1 MEFRIL
7 GPLEVMS
14 DDGPVEVRGAK
25 PRGLLGLLL
34 MHANEV
40 VPPDRLIDDLWEGEP
55 PRSATAT
62 LQTYVS
68 QLRKSLGLDS
78 LLTRAAGYVLE
89 VEPAEFDAL
98 RFELAVREVEGV
110 EQVSPESVVARL
122 HEALGWWRGPALAD
136 FEGALWARPEATR
149 LEALRFSAIEKR
161 VEARLALG
169 DHTSLIPELESL
181 VGQHPLRERLW
192 ALLIL
197 ALYRSDRQAEALR
210 AYARLRG
217 ILGEEFGIEPSRE
230 LARLEEAVLL
240 HDPELD
246 WQPARSKG
254 GGTPAA
260 PPSGVV
266 TFLLTD
272 IVGSTAL
279 WEQQPKVMA
288 EVVTLHH
295 ALVAAAVAAHHGS
308 LLKARGERD
317 STFSV
322 FARATD
328 ALNAALAA
336 QRALHDEPW
345 PESVDLSLRMALH
358 SGEAFEREGDYYG
371 PAVNRAARIRGLA
384 FGGQVLLSQ
393 STVELVQD
401 DLPDGSNLV
410 ELGAQSLVGLA
421 RPESVSAIVAPGLA
435 EPQPPRA
442 HAAEGAVSE
451 RLAPPAA
458 LRSAAG
464 GPFVGR
470 TVELEALARAWEE
483 VRSESRRAVFIA
495 GEPGVGKSRLVAQ
508 LANIAYE
515 SGGAVLYG
523 GCDEDLRVP
532 YQPWLESL
540 RAAILDTP
548 GGPVDGSVTSW
559 GRGLSRLV
567 PEVAPHVAPSPPQET
582 IDPETERYLL
592 YRAVVEFL
600 ARMSIDV
607 PVLLVLEDLH
617 WADGD
622 SLSLL
627 RYLVASADP
636 QRLLVVGTYRT
647 SDLPADHPLADAL
660 AALHRERGVE
670 RIELGGLSDA
680 DIVSLLDAVSGHPL
694 DGEGVAL
701 AHTLSRETDGNP
713 FFAGEIWQHLIE
725 TGEVYRRG
733 DGRWMAGVD
742 LRAPGKLPTSVREVI
757 GRRIARLG
765 EEPART
771 LEAAAV
777 IGREFDLDLLARVA
791 GQAEDHLIDVL
802 DGAMRAALVSDAP
815 ERPGRLSFSHA
826 LVEHTLY
833 DGIAP
838 TRRQRLHGRI
848 AASLEDLC
856 AGDPGERLGELA
868 YHWTQASTPADAPR
882 AIDYALRAADDAVDR
897 LAPDEAIRWY
907 RKALELLDR
916 HRARDETTRCHAL
929 IRLGFAQ
936 RHAGDPEYRQTL
948 LDAAHLAERLGNTT
962 LLVRAALEASA
973 RGMAGGHRVDEDR
986 VRVLE
991 AAVEATTGGESPE
1004 RAMLL
1009 AHLGSELHWVDPQRA
1024 VALSDEALAVA
1035 RRLGDDLALWSALG
1049 ARAMTI
1055 WSPATLDERSAHAR
1069 EQRQVAER
1077 LGNPYFRD
1085 AAAGRLIMAAA
1096 ERGDLDEVDE
1106 HLDTLT
1112 RSVAET
1118 DLRSNRQE
1126 SAGHSSWRR
1135 LLAGDIAGAERAA
1148 EEARRIGADWSLA
1161 FHTAQLY
1168 EIRRAQGRLGEIVE
1182 LLEQAV
1188 ATNPNMPF
1196 WRAKLVNAL
1205 CELERIDD
1213 ALIVFEPLVVRGFH
1227 DLPFDATWLSTMA
1240 SCAETAA
1247 RLQLHEASAALVEL
1261 LAPWRDRF
1269 VSMGITCSGSIARPL
1284 GLVLAA
1290 ANRLDEAD
1298 HAFAEAAAI
1307 HERIEAPI
1315 ELARTH
1321 INWAHMLATRK
1332 RPGDT
1337 EKARGL
1343 LEAALETADRLG
1355 LGTVERDARELLDEL
1370 STP

>member
-7 GPLEVMS
+7 GPLEVIS

-34 MHANEV
+34 VHANEV

-68 QLRKSLGLDS
+68 QLRKLLPLASLR
-78 LLTRAAGYVLE
+78 TRAAGYVLD
-89 VEPAEFDAL
+89 VEPEEFDAL
-98 RFELAVREVEGV
+98 RFELAVREVERV
-110 EQVSPESVVARL
+110 DRASPKSVAARL
-122 HEALGWWRGPALAD
+122 HDALAWWRGAALAD

-149 LEALRFSAIEKR
+149 LEALRLSAIEKR
-161 VEARLALG
+161 VEARLTLG
-169 DHTSLIPELESL
+169 DHTALVPELESL

-217 ILGEEFGIEPSRE
+217 ILGEELGIEPATE

-246 WQPARSKG
+246 WQPARSERG
-254 GGTPAA
+254 APAT

-272 IVGSTAL
+272 IVGSTLL
-279 WEQQPKVMA
+279 WEQQPTVMA
-288 EVVTLHH
+288 EVVTRHD
-295 ALVAAAVAAHHGS
+295 ALLATAVAAHHGS
-308 LLKARGERD
+308 LLKARGEGD

-336 QRALHDEPW
+336 QRGLRDEPW
-345 PESVDLSLRMALH
+345 PESVDLSVRMALH

-371 PAVNRAARIRGLA
+371 PAVNRAARIRSLA
-384 FGGQVLLSQ
+384 AGGQVLLSQ
-393 STVELVQD
+393 STAELVQD
-401 DLPDGSNLV
+401 DLPDDSSLV
-410 ELGAQSLVGLA
+410 ELGAHHLVGLA

-442 HAAEGAVSE
+442 HAVERAVSE
-451 RLAPPAA
+451 PLAPPAA
-458 LRSAAG
+458 LRNAAG
-464 GPFVGR
+464 EPFVGR
-470 TVELEALARAWEE
+470 TVELEVLARAWEE
-483 VRSESRRAVFIA
+483 VRNGSRRAVFIA
-495 GEPGVGKSRLVAQ
+495 GEPGIGKSRLVAQ
-508 LANIAYE
+508 LASMAEE
-515 SGGAVLYG
+515 SGGTVLYG

-540 RAAILDTP
+540 RPAIVHAPRDRIEWGVASRGTELSPLD
-548 GGPVDGSVTSW
+548 
-559 GRGLSRLV
+559 
-567 PEVAPHVAPSPPQET
+567 PEVPPRGALRPPQGT
-582 IDPETERYLL
+582 SDPETERYLL
-592 YRAVVEFL
+592 YREVVDFL
-600 ARMSIDV
+600 AHMSVDV

-617 WADGD
+617 WADAA

-627 RYLVASADP
+627 RYLVASADS

-647 SDLPADHPLADAL
+647 SDLAADHPLADAL

-680 DIVSLLDAVSGHPL
+680 DLIALLEATSGHPL

-701 AHTLSRETDGNP
+701 ARTLWRETDGNP
-713 FFAGEIWQHLIE
+713 FFAGEIWRHLTE

-742 LRAPGKLPTSVREVI
+742 VRSPGKLPTSVREVI
-757 GRRIARLG
+757 GRRITRLG

-777 IGREFDLDLLARVA
+777 IGREFDLDLLARVT
-791 GQAEDHLIDVL
+791 GQAEDHLIDVV
-802 DGAMRAALVSDAP
+802 DGAMRAALVSDTP

-838 TRRQRLHGRI
+838 SRRQRLHGRV

-856 AGDPGERLGELA
+856 AGEPGDRLGELA

-882 AIDYALRAADDAVDR
+882 AIDYVLRAADDAVDR

-907 RKALELLDR
+907 REALELLDR
-916 HRARDETTRCHAL
+916 HRARDETTRCRAL
-929 IRLGFAQ
+929 LGLGFAR
-936 RHAGDPEYRQTL
+936 RHAGDAEYRQTF

-962 LLVRAALEASA
+962 LLTRAAIGSGS
-973 RGMAGGHRVDEDR
+973 RGNAGSVGEVDEER
-986 VRVLE
+986 VGVLE
-991 AAVEATTGGESPE
+991 AAVEATAGAESPE
-1004 RAMLL
+1004 RAILL
-1009 AHLGSELHWVDPQRA
+1009 ALLGSELAWADPDRA
-1024 VALSDEALAVA
+1024 PGLSDKALAMA
-1035 RRLGDDLALWSALG
+1035 RRLGDDLALWNVLG
-1049 ARAMTI
+1049 ARPLTI
-1055 WSPATLDERSAHAR
+1055 WSPATLDERSANAL
-1069 EQRQVAER
+1069 EQQQAADV
-1077 LGNPYFRD
+1077 LGDPYHRNG
-1085 AAAGRLIMAAA
+1085 AAGRLLWAAA

-1106 HLDTLT
+1106 HLDLLV
-1112 RSVAET
+1112 RSATET
-1118 DLRSNRQE
+1118 GLPLAREEARI
-1126 SAGHSSWRR
+1126 HSGWRR
-1135 LLAGDIAGAERAA
+1135 LLAGDIDGAERAA
-1148 EEARRIGADWSLA
+1148 EEVFRSGVERRFG
-1161 FHTAQLY
+1161 FYVAQLY
-1168 EIRRAQGRLGEIVE
+1168 EIRRAQGRLGEIAELVE
-1182 LLEQAV
+1182 RAV
-1188 ATNPNMPF
+1188 VKNPNVPF
-1196 WRAKLVNAL
+1196 LRARLADTL
-1205 CELERIDD
+1205 CELGRLDE
-1213 ALIVFEPLVVRGFH
+1213 ALVVFEPLVVSGFQ
-1227 DLPFDATWLSTMA
+1227 DLPFDITWLPTIA
-1240 SCAETAA
+1240 WCAEAAA
-1247 RLQLHEASAALVEL
+1247 RLQQREASATLIER
-1261 LAPWRDRF
+1261 LAPWRGRF
-1269 VSMGITCSGSIARPL
+1269 VCMAITCSGSVARPL

-1298 HAFAEAAAI
+1298 DAFAEAAAV

-1321 INWAHMLATRK
+1321 VNWAHMLATRK
-1332 RPGDT
+1332 QPGDT

-1343 LEAALETADRLG
+1343 LETALETADRLG

-1370 STP
+1370 SQP